1 MLSDRDYM
9 QGNSYRPPMSMSGK
23 LIITL
28 VIIFMLQC
36 INDVYVQT
44 PIQGYLALTNDWIK
58 KGFLWQLITFQLL
71 HAGLF
76 HLIFNCVG
84 LWFIG
89 RSVEGMLGVKR
100 YLLAFFGCGLIG
112 GLLQGTLMVLFP
124 GHYGTY
130 IFGASAG
137 VSGIFAIFAS
147 MHGKDE
153 IRLNFILP
161 VRADVLL
168 WIFLGIAAF
177 FTLVPSPRSGIAHA
191 AHLGGLLAGIAIVR
205 MGWHQDFREL
215 PWDGLLK
222 KAKHLFG
229 RQRFIRLV
237 PDSGKRTPR
246 RDKSMKPNNTDFIA
260 SQIDP
265 ILDKISSKGIESL
278 TEEERKIL
286 EKSRGKKGR

>member
-1 MLSDRDYM
+1 MLSDRNYM
-9 QGNSYRPPMSMSGK
+9 RGHSYRPTMPMTGK

-28 VIIFMLQC
+28 VVIFMLQC
-36 INDVYVQT
+36 IDDVYLQT

-58 KGFLWQLITFQLL
+58 NGFLWQLITFQFLHMGLL
-71 HAGLF
+71 HLF
-76 HLIFNCVG
+76 FNCLG

-89 RSVEGMLGVKR
+89 RFVENILGVKR
-100 YLLAFFGCGLIG
+100 YLYAFFGCGLIG

-124 GHYGTY
+124 GHYGAF

-147 MHGKDE
+147 LLGKDE

-168 WIFLGIAAF
+168 WISLGIAAF
-177 FTLVPSPRSGIAHA
+177 FTLVPSSRGSVAHA

-205 MGWHQDFREL
+205 MGWHQDFRKL

-222 KAKHLFG
+222 KANRMFG
-229 RQRFIRLV
+229 RQRFSRPV
-237 PDSGKRTPR
+237 PDSG
-246 RDKSMKPNNTDFIA
+246 
-260 SQIDP
+260 
-265 ILDKISSKGIESL
+265 GIN
-278 TEEERKIL
+278 R
-286 EKSRGKKGR
+286 